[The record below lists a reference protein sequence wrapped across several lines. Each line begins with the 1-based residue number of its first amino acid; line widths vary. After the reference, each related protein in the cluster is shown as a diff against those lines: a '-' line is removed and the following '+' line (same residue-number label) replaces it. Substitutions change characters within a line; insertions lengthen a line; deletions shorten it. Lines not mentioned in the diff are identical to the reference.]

1 MKLDYKSLGR
11 KLTVISIVCLSATV
25 YYGEVLAGSPGGNG
39 NSCNGKGQVW
49 GNFLGDHSN
58 LMNASDISRDQ
69 AAYESAVVLPDPN
82 HILDFPGHYDAD
94 GNHIDGL
101 D

>member
-11 KLTVISIVCLSATV
+11 KLTVISIVCLSVTV
-25 YYGEVLAGSPGGNG
+25 YYGEVLAGSPGGND
-39 NSCNGKGQVW
+39 NSCEGRVW
-49 GNFLGDHSN
+49 GNFLGDHSY

-69 AAYESAVVLPDPN
+69 AANESTVALSDPN

-94 GNHIDGL
+94 GNHIEGL